1 MIIQDEKESE
11 FLKIGAEK
19 LASVLSELEK
29 AAKPGVQTKE
39 LDKLAYGLI
48 FKKNAKPAFLGYK
61 PKNAKESYPATLCV
75 SINEEIVH
83 GLPGERIIKQ
93 GDIVGLD
100 LGLNYKGYF
109 SDMAITIGIGKI
121 GKKAEDLIKTS
132 KDGLDFAIK
141 QIKPGIKTG
150 DLGFLIQFFVEKRG
164 FFVVKELVGHGIGK
178 VPQEFPY
185 LPNWG
190 KRGEGTELKEGMVLA
205 VELMISEKETE
216 IETLPDGWTIK
227 TADNSLS
234 SHFEHTVILK
244 KQGAEI
250 LTKQNYV
257 L

>member
-1 MIIQDEKESE
+1 MIIQDERELE

-19 LASVLSELEK
+19 LASVLFELEK
-29 AAKPGVQTKE
+29 AAKPGIQTKE
-39 LDKLAYGLI
+39 LDKLAYELI
-48 FKKNAKPAFLGYK
+48 LKAGAKPAFLGYK
-61 PKNAKESYPATLCV
+61 PKGSREGYPATLCV
-75 SINEEIVH
+75 SVNEEIVH

-93 GDIVGLD
+93 GDIIGLD

-109 SDMAITIGIGKI
+109 SDMAATVGVGKI

-150 DLGFLIQFFVEKRG
+150 DLGYLIQKFVQKRG
-164 FFVVKELVGHGIGK
+164 FFVIKELAGHGIGK

-190 KRGEGTELKEGMVLA
+190 KRGEGAELKQGMILA
-205 VELMISEKETE
+205 VELMISEKQTE

-227 TADNSLS
+227 TADGSLA
-234 SHFEHTVILK
+234 SHFEHTIVLK

-250 LTKQNYV
+250 LTR
-257 L
+257 

>member
-1 MIIQDEKESE
+1 MIIQDEKELK
-11 FLKIGAEK
+11 FLRIGAQK
-19 LASVLSELEK
+19 LAFILSLLEK
-29 AAKPGVQTKE
+29 EIKPGVKTKN
-39 LDKLAYGLI
+39 LDKLAYELI
-48 FKKNAKPAFLGYK
+48 LKAGARPAFLGYK
-61 PKNAKESYPATLCV
+61 PKGAKEGYPATLCV
-75 SINEEIVH
+75 SVNEEIVH

-93 GDIVGLD
+93 GDLVGLD

-109 SDMAITIGIGKI
+109 SDMAVTVGVGKVD
-121 GKKAEDLIKTS
+121 KKAEELIKTS
-132 KDGLDFAIK
+132 KEGLDFAIK

-150 DLGFLIQFFVEKRG
+150 DLGFLIQSFVEKKR

-190 KRGEGTELKEGMVLA
+190 KRGEGTELKEGMILA

-216 IETLPDGWTIK
+216 IETLSDGWTIK

-234 SHFEHTVILK
+234 SHFEHTIVLK

-250 LTKQNYV
+250 LTKRNYV

>member
-1 MIIQDEKESE
+1 MIIQDEKELNI
-11 FLKIGAEK
+11 LKTGAKK
-19 LASVLSELEK
+19 LASILLQLESEVL
-29 AAKPGVQTKE
+29 PGIKTRE
-39 LDKLAYGLI
+39 LDKLAYELI
-48 FKKNAKPAFLGYK
+48 LKAGAKPAFLGYK
-61 PKNAKESYPATLCV
+61 PKGAREGYPATLCV

-93 GDIVGLD
+93 GDIIGLD

-109 SDMAITIGIGKI
+109 SDMAATVGVGKI

-150 DLGFLIQFFVEKRG
+150 DLGYLIQKFVQKRG
-164 FFVVKELVGHGIGK
+164 FFVIKELAGHGIGK

-190 KRGEGTELKEGMVLA
+190 KRGEGVALKQGMILA
-205 VELMISEKETE
+205 VELMISEKQTE

-227 TADNSLS
+227 AADGSLA
-234 SHFEHTVILK
+234 SHFEHTIVLK

-250 LTKQNYV
+250 LTR
-257 L
+257 